1 LSGSDPS
8 KNDSIR
14 KEIARQVRSLF
25 KDQRLRIPGR
35 INLIGDLILSP
46 VLLALAAKPVI
57 LELLSGVTVNLPWL
71 RYSGQSDLS
80 RLLETLLWIA
90 IFITVWVGCII
101 AFTDYRRFG
110 EDD

>member
-57 LELLSGVTVNLPWL
+57 LELLSEVTVNLPWL
-71 RYSGQSDLS
+71 RYSGQSRPVKTVGDIAVDRNFHYS
-80 RLLETLLWIA
+80 VGRLYNCL
-90 IFITVWVGCII
+90 
-101 AFTDYRRFG
+101 Y
-110 EDD
+110 